1 MAKKCQD
8 KDQYRN
14 GLPVVTYL
22 NKRHHNTTAILRTLG
37 AHLGYYNLE
46 SRDEAYAQDVQL
58 DYFNSLYDIVDSI
71 DLLEMD
77 DT

>member
-22 NKRHHNTTAILRTLG
+22 GKRHHNTTAILRTLG

-46 SRDEAYAQDVQL
+46 SL
-58 DYFNSLYDIVDSI
+58 DSLINILIYNKILI
-71 DLLEMD
+71 D
-77 DT
+77 